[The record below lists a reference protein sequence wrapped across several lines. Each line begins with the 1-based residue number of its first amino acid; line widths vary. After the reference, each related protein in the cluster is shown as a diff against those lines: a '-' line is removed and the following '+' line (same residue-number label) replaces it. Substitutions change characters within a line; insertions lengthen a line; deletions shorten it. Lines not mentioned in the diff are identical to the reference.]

1 MRAHLAVIVAATALG
16 GACGDSDSG
25 FTSATQAT
33 ETLSGTWRATKAE
46 YTSRSNSS
54 LKVDIVAQRS
64 VVTLV
69 LDPAGTFRLTITDPG
84 LQGNTLSGTWS
95 ASRDV
100 LTIVQTGQSGQ
111 TQFDMVLNGATLTL
125 NGGHVLF
132 DFNDDGVGEE
142 SVLNMT
148 LTRQ

>member
-1 MRAHLAVIVAATALG
+1 MRALFPVLVAATALG
-16 GACGDSDSG
+16 GSCGGGGGS
-25 FTSATQAT
+25 FTSASQAT
-33 ETLSGTWRATKAE
+33 ETLVGTWRATKAE
-46 YTSRSNSS
+46 YTSRGNSS
-54 LKVDIVAQRS
+54 LRVDVVAQGT

-69 LDPAGTFRLTITDPG
+69 LEPGGSFRLTITDPG
-84 LQGNTLSGTWS
+84 LAGSVVTGTWS

-100 LTIVQTGQSGQ
+100 LTIAQSGQSGQ
-111 TQFDMVLNGATLTL
+111 TQFDMTLSGSTLTL

-132 DFNDDGVGEE
+132 DFDDDGAGEE